1 MGRARYQG
9 LEALKDYHNRPEG
22 PVVPVKTNWTPA
34 AANDNINPEDIADMR
49 VERRWACR
57 PTIGEIAESMHDAV
71 YREAPDADFH
81 KEKGEHNTTRVPVAG
96 DFECNEAGQIVRIGK
111 LRFSDGSQTEKA
123 YTYGPDGK
131 LMQFDARMPVGAMLG
146 TKDAQ
151 ERMLGGDGVIVSN
164 ACYTATY
171 KARLPGKAKRKAK
184 VAPVPHTKAEMRD
197 ELAAL
202 PDHPVT
208 HYPAGFPWKPSN
220 LRDLFLGLEKAP
232 KGEAGS
238 IAWQDISGHI
248 VEREVWAQ
256 TVAVLS
262 TADKATLEATKT
274 ARTLADID
282 PGGSDRGAR
291 KRGRRALM
299 AANDNLMAAIKKA
312 TK

>member
-1 MGRARYQG
+1 MPSIGDHVMGRARYQG

-22 PVVPVKTNWTPA
+22 DIEPVQTNWTPA
-34 AANDNINPEDIADMR
+34 AANDNLNPEDIADMR

-57 PTIGEIAESMHDAV
+57 PTIGEIVESVDS
-71 YREAPDADFH
+71 
-81 KEKGEHNTTRVPVAG
+81 GEVEYGTYQDGERKHRVV
-96 DFECNEAGQIVRIGK
+96 VRIGK

-151 ERMLGGDGVIVSN
+151 ERMLGGDGVDVSN

-171 KARLPGKAKRKAK
+171 KARLPGKAKRKDK
-184 VAPVPHTKAEMRD
+184 VAPVPHTKAEMRA

-208 HYPAGFPWKPSN
+208 RCPAGFPWKPSN
-220 LRDLFLGLEKAP
+220 LRDLFLGLEKTP

-256 TVAVLS
+256 TVAALAKEDAAVLD
-262 TADKATLEATKT
+262 ALPG
-274 ARTLADID
+274 ARTLESL
-282 PGGSDRGAR
+282 GSSGH
-291 KRGRRALM
+291 KRTRERQALRRLR
-299 AANDNLMAAIKKA
+299 AANENLVAALKKSA
-312 TK
+312 A

>member
-22 PVVPVKTNWTPA
+22 DIEPVQTNWTPA
-34 AANDNINPEDIADMR
+34 AANDNLNPEDIADMR

-57 PTIGEIAESMHDAV
+57 PTIGEIVESVDS
-71 YREAPDADFH
+71 
-81 KEKGEHNTTRVPVAG
+81 GEVEYGTYQDGERKHRVV
-96 DFECNEAGQIVRIGK
+96 VRIGK

-151 ERMLGGDGVIVSN
+151 ERMLGGDGVDVSN

-171 KARLPGKAKRKAK
+171 KARLPGKAKRKDK
-184 VAPVPHTKAEMRD
+184 VAPVPHTKAEMRA

-208 HYPAGFPWKPSN
+208 RCPAGFPWKPSN
-220 LRDLFLGLEKAP
+220 LRDLFLGLEKTP

-256 TVAVLS
+256 TVAALAKEDAAVLD
-262 TADKATLEATKT
+262 ALPG
-274 ARTLADID
+274 ARTLESL
-282 PGGSDRGAR
+282 GSSGH
-291 KRGRRALM
+291 KRTRERQALRRLR
-299 AANDNLMAAIKKA
+299 AANENLVAALKKSA
-312 TK
+312 A